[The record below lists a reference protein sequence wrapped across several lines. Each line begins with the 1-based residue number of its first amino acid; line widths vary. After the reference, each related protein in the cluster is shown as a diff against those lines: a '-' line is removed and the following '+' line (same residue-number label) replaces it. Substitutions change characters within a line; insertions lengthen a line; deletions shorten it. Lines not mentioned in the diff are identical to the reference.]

1 MIKDLWP
8 GSILPQQDMGVAGLP
23 SGNPE
28 LSAVLAV
35 IVSVLAVTLMFRR
48 LSAAFSGFRDL
59 ISITTRNE
67 VVLGNKYACDSMII
81 CALTLIPAFAGSL
94 CISGISALSFWP
106 TLLVVALVPVA
117 RETGYALMG
126 WLFSCK
132 DVFSALRVVNYGS
145 VVPAILAVIVS
156 SVLVWAFPQ
165 VPGAGYLLFVLIL
178 FAVSLLLY
186 VIRTGILI
194 FSSGFSGFFWILYL
208 CAFEILPVCVAA
220 KILIYGN

>member
-23 SGNPE
+23 YGNPE

-59 ISITTRNE
+59 AGITTRSE
-67 VVLGNKYACDSMII
+67 VVLGNKYVCDSMII
-81 CALTLIPAFAGSL
+81 CALVLIPAFAGAL
-94 CISGISALSFWP
+94 CISDISALSFWP

-126 WLFSCK
+126 WLFSRR
-132 DVFSALRVVNYGS
+132 DVFSSLRIINYGS
-145 VVPAILAVIVS
+145 IVPALLAVVLS

-165 VPGAGYLLFVLIL
+165 ISEAGYLLFVLIVI
-178 FAVSLLLY
+178 AVSLLLY

-194 FSSGFSGFFWILYL
+194 FSSGFSGFFGILYL